1 MLQAVVSLAAM
12 AMMINLSMASNYTV
26 GAPNGGWDQSTDL
39 TTWASS
45 QTFLVGDNLIFQ
57 YTTNHDVTE
66 VSKPDFDSCS
76 ASNPLQPP
84 HSGGLTLI
92 PLTSA
97 GTRYFIC
104 GSAGHCLG
112 GMKVQ
117 IDILA
122 ASSPPPST
130 TPSLPPPPPPATP
143 PPSITPSI
151 PPPPPATPPTAPPP
165 PSTTPSVP
173 TPSPRTAPSSP
184 SPPPTPS
191 VGRPVSSPPP
201 KSIAPA
207 PSPKHSHGPAP
218 APSPY
223 HPHSP
228 APKVSPS
235 SAPPTAAASNPALPP
250 SAAAPSPIG
259 SLPPPPAPSSAAKFT
274 VKGALTA
281 ASSGFLMMMFLNL

>member
-12 AMMINLSMASNYTV
+12 AMMINLSMAANYTV

-45 QTFLVGDNLIFQ
+45 QTFFVGDNLIFQ

-97 GTRYFIC
+97 GNRYFIC

-117 IDILA
+117 IDIFA

-130 TPSLPPPPPPATP
+130 TPSLPPPPPPATLPLPSLLPFHHHHLP
-143 PPSITPSI
+143 PLHG
-151 PPPPPATPPTAPPP
+151 
-165 PSTTPSVP
+165 STTPFHHSLRSASP
-173 TPSPRTAPSSP
+173 TKN
-184 SPPPTPS
+184 
-191 VGRPVSSPPP
+191 RPVEPISPTNSFRRPSRFLPTSKKYSSGAITQAL
-201 KSIAPA
+201 SWT
-207 PSPKHSHGPAP
+207 G
-218 APSPY
+218 
-223 HPHSP
+223 
-228 APKVSPS
+228 S
-235 SAPPTAAASNPALPP
+235 SAITIPCSFACSEGVPFIHTTNGGCEQPYIATRRCRSFSDWLLIAAA
-250 SAAAPSPIG
+250 G
-259 SLPPPPAPSSAAKFT
+259 SLISR
-274 VKGALTA
+274 
-281 ASSGFLMMMFLNL
+281 

>member
-12 AMMINLSMASNYTV
+12 AMMINLSMAANYTV

-92 PLTSA
+92 SLTSA
-97 GTRYFIC
+97 GSRYFIC

-117 IDILA
+117 IDIFA

-143 PPSITPSI
+143 P
-151 PPPPPATPPTAPPP
+151 
-165 PSTTPSVP
+165 
-173 TPSPRTAPSSP
+173 
-184 SPPPTPS
+184 
-191 VGRPVSSPPP
+191 
-201 KSIAPA
+201 
-207 PSPKHSHGPAP
+207 
-218 APSPY
+218 
-223 HPHSP
+223 
-228 APKVSPS
+228 
-235 SAPPTAAASNPALPP
+235 LP
-250 SAAAPSPIG
+250 
-259 SLPPPPAPSSAAKFT
+259 SLPPFHHHHLPPLPRLHHPLPPLPPFRLPHQEPPRRAHLRHQRLPSAIQFPPH
-274 VKGALTA
+274 L
-281 ASSGFLMMMFLNL
+281 